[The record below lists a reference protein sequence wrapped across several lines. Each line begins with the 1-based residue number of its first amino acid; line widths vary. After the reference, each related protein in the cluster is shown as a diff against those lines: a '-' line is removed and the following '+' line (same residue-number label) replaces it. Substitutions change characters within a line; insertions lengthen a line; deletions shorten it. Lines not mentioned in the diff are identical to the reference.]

1 MIIKHGIDIVEVSRI
16 QKAILKSDSF
26 LKKVFTQKEIEY
38 CETKKQRRY
47 QSYAARFAAKEAL
60 LKALGTGWSQGIAW
74 TDIETLNDKFGKPDL
89 FLYGKAKEIFESYG
103 LGNISV
109 SLSHTKE
116 IAVGSVV
123 LTYNEDTADR

>member
-1 MIIKHGIDIVEVSRI
+1 MIIRHGIDIVEVSRI

-74 TDIETLNDKFGKPDL
+74 TDIETLNDEFGKPNL
-89 FLYGKAKEIFESYG
+89 ILYGKAKEVFETYG
-103 LGNISV
+103 LKNISV

-116 IAVGSVV
+116 IAIGSVV
-123 LTYNEDTADR
+123 LV